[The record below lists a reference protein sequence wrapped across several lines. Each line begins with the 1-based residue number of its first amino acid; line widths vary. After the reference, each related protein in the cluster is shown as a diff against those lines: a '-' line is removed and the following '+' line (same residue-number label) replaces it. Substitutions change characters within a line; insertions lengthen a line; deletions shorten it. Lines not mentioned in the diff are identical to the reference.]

1 MSLDERAA
9 ASGHDLDSIDFAKSM
24 DAADEL
30 HKFRSEFHKPLHS
43 DGTEQVYLT
52 GNSLGL
58 QPKSTAAAV
67 TAELQKWAA
76 IGVGGHFTGDLPWA
90 QCEEKLPE
98 LLGEVVGAEDAELEV
113 AAMNTLTVNLH
124 MLMAAFYRPSG
135 ERSTTATAGVVLGLL
150 WTLGG
155 WLQTAGL
162 GIDLEQEGQRRARR
176 GRQVAAT

>member
-1 MSLDERAA
+1 MSIDEAVAA
-9 ASGHDLDSIDFAKSM
+9 TGHPLDSVECARAL

-30 HKFRSEFHKPLHS
+30 RNMRDEFHMPLHA

-98 LLGEVVGAEDAELEV
+98 LLGEVVGAEEREREARRAARVAKEV
-113 AAMNTLTVNLH
+113 AHSCGYTCACTCACTRMC
-124 MLMAAFYRPSG
+124 MLEWVP
-135 ERSTTATAGVVLGLL
+135 T
-150 WTLGG
+150 
-155 WLQTAGL
+155 
-162 GIDLEQEGQRRARR
+162 I
-176 GRQVAAT
+176 

>member
-9 ASGHDLDSIDFAKSM
+9 ASGHDLDSVAFAKSM

-30 HKFRSEFHKPLHS
+30 QKFRSDFHMPLHS
-43 DGTEQVYLT
+43 DGSEQVYLT

-135 ERSTTATAGVVLGLL
+135 ER
-150 WTLGG
+150 
-155 WLQTAGL
+155 
-162 GIDLEQEGQRRARR
+162 
-176 GRQVAAT
+176 